1 MRLAHDTELKLL
13 NSSCL
18 RQRVSCIHHSKAGQS
33 TRVAAVLVS
42 PSPDDVF
49 TRLGHGAGTKSTQW
63 DRRAKSGLVRNMEH
77 GQCGHHGGR
86 GVTSADIC
94 SSHHPTPDNGGQ
106 WTGAPRM
113 MIGRSRVTA

>member
-33 TRVAAVLVS
+33 TSVATVLVS

-63 DRRAKSGLVRNMEH
+63 DRRAKSGLVRNMDNVNTTEGEELH
-77 GQCGHHGGR
+77 QQIFAALTIRHRTMVGSGPGHL
-86 GVTSADIC
+86 A
-94 SSHHPTPDNGGQ
+94 
-106 WTGAPRM
+106 
-113 MIGRSRVTA
+113 